1 VKAFADAYTAA
12 TGAPPS
18 FQAATAYDSV
28 LVAAEAAGKAGSN
41 DPAKVVEQLK
51 SGTFSGGVCGEHK
64 ADDRNIMSHK
74 IYIHDFK
81 TGKAALNTE
90 YDPAADSQ

>member
-1 VKAFADAYTAA
+1 M
-12 TGAPPS
+12 
-18 FQAATAYDSV
+18 
-28 LVAAEAAGKAGSN
+28 VAAEAAGKAGSD
-41 DPAKVVEQLK
+41 DPQKVVDAIK
-51 SGTFSGGVCGEHK
+51 TGTFTGGVCGEHK

-90 YDPAADSQ
+90 YDPAADTQ